1 MVRLAWHRYYRNK
14 RWIQSDTPL
23 IPMLDGALALDDS
36 PLPSAT
42 ATLTRLSRVHPA
54 LRKDAELQ
62 KKVSTHLDQ
71 VRAYLGDSIFWYAG
85 YVELLET
92 D

>member
-1 MVRLAWHRYYRNK
+1 VQMAWQHYYRNK

-23 IPMLDGALALDDS
+23 IPMLDGVVALDDS

-42 ATLTRLSRVHPA
+42 ATVTRLSRQHPA

-62 KKVSTHLDQ
+62 KKVAAHLKQ
-71 VRAYLGDSIFWYAG
+71 VRAYLVDSMFWYAS
-85 YVELLET
+85 YVELLES